1 MHSCRLCERPGL
13 CNRGPIWDSGGMKW
27 FSIRHLLAVLAWV
40 GLVVAPLATPAAAIA
55 VPMEMA
61 AANIEIALMDMPEGM
76 PCCPD
81 MPAKPGCA
89 KDCPFM
95 AVCAGIVYPIVTGA
109 ATFSAP
115 LTLLAVI
122 APDDDANLS
131 GLAQGP
137 PARPPKA

>member
-1 MHSCRLCERPGL
+1 MRVRFTSR
-13 CNRGPIWDSGGMKW
+13 
-27 FSIRHLLAVLAWV
+27 LLAMLAVV
-40 GLVVAPLATPAAAIA
+40 GLIAGPFASRPSIAASEQIVAIA
-55 VPMEMA
+55 HDHASMNDVP
-61 AANIEIALMDMPEGM
+61 DGM

-81 MPAKPGCA
+81 TQQKSDCA

-95 AVCAGIVYPIVTGA
+95 AACSGIVFPPIASGA
-109 ATFSAP
+109 LIVP

-122 APDDDANLS
+122 SPADEPELS